1 MPYDLVL
8 PPRWRLQRWKVKIR
22 DRERLEPP
30 HATILRGTEAW
41 RFCLRTE
48 EFLDDRP
55 DPDEIPDELVDLIRA
70 KLELL
75 RTEWDRMY
83 PENPVVSQE
92 SEDG

>member
-41 RFCLRTE
+41 RFLRTE